1 MVLGT
6 GHQAEYGHYT
16 RDVAQFG
23 SAPDLGSGGRRF
35 ESCRPDQRLI
45 PAAESWI
52 QMIKGVSPSGKA
64 TVSGLKSFV
73 GSNPATLPEKSGLW
87 TQTAFSFTKRFC
99 PIVRVSI
106 KTIGKPIEEILI

>member
-52 QMIKGVSPSGKA
+52 QMIKGCRQAARQRFLGP
-64 TVSGLKSFV
+64 SFV
-73 GSNPATLPEKSGLW
+73 GSNPATPARK
-87 TQTAFSFTKRFC
+87 KRFVDSNRFFLYQAFLPHC
-99 PIVRVSI
+99 KGLD